1 MANFGILGWIL
12 ILLVVGAIFAAIGFD
27 SAATVAFGG
36 AQFLVGLVVFLFI
49 LGIIG
54 FSLLKKG

>member
-12 ILLVVGAIFAAIGFD
+12 ALLVVGVIFAAVGFD
-27 SAATVAFGG
+27 SAATIAFGG
-36 AQFLVGLVVFLFI
+36 AQFLVGLIVFLF
-49 LGIIG
+49 LLALIG